1 MTHPDLH
8 SYQKQLLQQRDA
20 LRARLNQ
27 LRGGEPSRA
36 LASAAHFSGHEDTPA
51 QTHTARDLE
60 LALDEHE
67 RPNCVA
73 SMPRCSAW
81 RPALT
86 AIAWPAAPP
95 SPKPGCA
102 PPRTL
107 SAASTAKAPWKTP
120 DAHARKVTGLVFS
133 AALSRTRRQH
143 RRYAP

>member
-51 QTHTARDLE
+51 QANTERDLE

-67 RPNCVA
+67 TAELRRIDAALQRVETGTYGHFVA
-73 SMPRCSAW
+73 CGTTIPEDRLRA
-81 RPALT
+81 
-86 AIAWPAAPP
+86 
-95 SPKPGCA
+95 
-102 PPRTL
+102 
-107 SAASTAKAPWKTP
+107 TP
-120 DAHARKVTGLVFS
+120 DAERCMDCQS
-133 AALSRTRRQH
+133 ALEDA
-143 RRYAP
+143 